1 MSKNC
6 CIWFIQVTVSIF
18 KLQRWYTELITVVL
32 WLERIYSESIFT
44 YKANIRDITTK
55 RLPFVIRV
63 YLEANYQD
71 TISHFTQLV
80 FMHGNLWDEN
90 VRISFQN
97 LTSFWACAFD
107 CVLWIQGVYQQ
118 QNSMYKRAE
127 SHFTPLIYIHFIML
141 LRHVCV
147 DQRGALFAFSSNS
160 TPKYIHRRM
169 SHYAANLNEETIPN
183 PNH

>member
-1 MSKNC
+1 MDHVDDRISTEWWLCDIMSKNC

-71 TISHFTQLV
+71 TISHPV
-80 FMHGNLWDEN
+80 
-90 VRISFQN
+90 
-97 LTSFWACAFD
+97 
-107 CVLWIQGVYQQ
+107 GVYAWKFVRWKC
-118 QNSMYKRAE
+118 QNKFPKFNVILGLCVWLRVMDTRCISAAKFHVQKGRITFHTAN
-127 SHFTPLIYIHFIML
+127 IHSFHNAITSCL
-141 LRHVCV
+141 CWSTGCIVC
-147 DQRGALFAFSSNS
+147 FF
-160 TPKYIHRRM
+160 
-169 SHYAANLNEETIPN
+169 
-183 PNH
+183 